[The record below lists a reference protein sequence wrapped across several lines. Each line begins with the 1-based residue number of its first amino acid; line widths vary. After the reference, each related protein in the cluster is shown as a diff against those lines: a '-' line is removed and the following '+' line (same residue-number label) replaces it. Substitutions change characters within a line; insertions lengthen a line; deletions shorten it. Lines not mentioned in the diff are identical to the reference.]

1 MKNIVFFD
9 LETRRSATQVGG
21 WHNAGLMGMSV
32 GVTYSTRDQIYRIYT
47 EDQLHDLFK
56 ELRAADLVVGYNHIG
71 FDYEVI
77 QPFSFWNIA
86 EMTSNLDMC
95 IYLSAKLGHRLSLDS
110 IAKPTLG
117 GLSKTAKGTDALKW
131 WAEYEKTNDSQML
144 INIAT
149 YCCYDVKVTME
160 VFMFGIKNGYVRYE
174 NKNGEIVNVSVDWKS
189 MCD

>member
-32 GVTYSTRDQIYRIYT
+32 GVTYSTRDNVYRIFT

-95 IYLSAKLGHRLSLDS
+95 MYLSAKLGHRLALDS

-144 INIAT
+144 MNIAT

-160 VFMFGIKNGYVRYE
+160 VFMFGVNNGLVRYE
-174 NKNGEIVNVSVDWKS
+174 NKSGEVVNVAVDWKS
-189 MCD
+189 MCE